1 MVFNILALISTLIF
15 LTLIRRL
22 VNIFPTLFTCMVRW
36 KENVN
41 LEASV
46 KNSYDRN
53 IIAIGMVIPFILVA
67 ESFRLYEP
75 SFMDGMDENLRI
87 GVIAGVFMTYYL
99 IRILASMMIQS
110 GKTRR
115 KTYGIAI
122 KSAYTFFTILT
133 LTLTILGG
141 ILSFIGTEVEAI
153 RTAMLW
159 ISAFIYALFLL
170 RKFQIFASGFS
181 ILTSFL
187 YLCSLEI
194 LPTGLLVAS
203 AMIL

>member
-87 GVIAGVFMTYYL
+87 GVTAGVFMTYYL